1 MGEKGMSEGKRPRYD
16 GKCGGLALAGR
27 QVPTK
32 AALSLP
38 LLSWTG
44 ERKYN
49 ERLVGQDKDKE
60 ITQQLPSWAKQTQ
73 IGEKLI

>member
-32 AALSLP
+32 APLSLP

-44 ERKYN
+44 ERK
-49 ERLVGQDKDKE
+49 
-60 ITQQLPSWAKQTQ
+60 
-73 IGEKLI
+73 